1 MKDKKQP
8 YLQNKKLYFCVI
20 LSTIDLKK
28 EKKTNIKN
36 NKNKK

>member
-20 LSTIDLKK
+20 LSTIDLEKRK
-28 EKKTNIKN
+28 ENE
-36 NKNKK
+36 